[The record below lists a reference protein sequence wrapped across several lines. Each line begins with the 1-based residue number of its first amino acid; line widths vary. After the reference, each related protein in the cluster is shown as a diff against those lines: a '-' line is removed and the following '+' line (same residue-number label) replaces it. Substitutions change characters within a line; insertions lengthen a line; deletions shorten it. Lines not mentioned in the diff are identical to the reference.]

1 MVVGS
6 SPTVG
11 VSTLYTIHFKNKIAN
26 NSHKIYYI
34 SFKINN
40 CLKNGNFLV
49 CYHKCFHAL
58 ITSITYFY
66 VWRWEKVFS
75 WNLIQYFSPKKKIN
89 NSKKTYDVFK
99 VNNWLDNN
107 RRHACKNKGSLEW
120 NISND
125 VYRWIFF
132 VFHGPFSPSNG
143 GCDWSI
149 EEFMFFVISEDR
161 KMLGEGAH
169 LNTLT
174 IKSI

>member
-11 VSTLYTIHFKNKIAN
+11 VSTLYIIHAKNKIAN
-26 NSHKIYYI
+26 KSHKIYYI

-40 CLKNGNFLV
+40 CLKNRNFLV

-58 ITSITYFY
+58 ITSIIYFY
-66 VWRWEKVFS
+66 VWIWEKVFS

-107 RRHACKNKGSLEW
+107 RRHACKNKWSLEW

-132 VFHGPFSPSNG
+132 CLS
-143 GCDWSI
+143 W
-149 EEFMFFVISEDR
+149 
-161 KMLGEGAH
+161 
-169 LNTLT
+169 T
-174 IKSI
+174 IIAE

>member
-40 CLKNGNFLV
+40 CLKNRNFLV

-58 ITSITYFY
+58 ITSIIYFY
-66 VWRWEKVFS
+66 VWIWEKVFS

-107 RRHACKNKGSLEW
+107 RRHACKNKWSLEW

-132 VFHGPFSPSNG
+132 CLS
-143 GCDWSI
+143 W
-149 EEFMFFVISEDR
+149 
-161 KMLGEGAH
+161 
-169 LNTLT
+169 T
-174 IKSI
+174 IIAE